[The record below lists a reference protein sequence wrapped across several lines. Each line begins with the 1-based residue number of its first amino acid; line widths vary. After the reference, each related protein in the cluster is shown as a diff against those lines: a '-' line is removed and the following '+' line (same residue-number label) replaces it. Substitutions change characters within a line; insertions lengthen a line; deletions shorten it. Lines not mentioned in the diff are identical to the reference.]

1 MLAVGAT
8 WDAELARAYGAALGR
23 EFRVKGANVYLGPG
37 VNVHR
42 VARNGRNGEYISG
55 EGTMWKEIDAAA
67 SAACPQRPA
76 LSPHGAARLSAP
88 SGSHTRAARLHP
100 ARPPHPRRGA

>member
-67 SAACPQRPA
+67 SAACPRPA

-88 SGSHTRAARLHP
+88 SGSHTRAARLYP